1 MIMRCIDWLGEGVLK
16 LLRLMFLNKAARRAI
31 DGEPAPAPEPKTE
44 VAEES
49 GEGRTRKALI
59 AEAVSLHRSQQGV
72 LSELDEESRQ
82 KLQEIGREDDAE
94 ATREELLRT
103 R

>member
-59 AEAVSLHRSQQGV
+59 AERCHSTVRNKGSSRSWMRKVG
-72 LSELDEESRQ
+72 RNCRN
-82 KLQEIGREDDAE
+82 LQR
-94 ATREELLRT
+94 R
-103 R
+103 

>member
-1 MIMRCIDWLGEGVLK
+1 MIMRFIDWLGEGVLK
-16 LLRLMFLNKAARRAI
+16 LLRLIFLNKAARRAI

-59 AEAVSLHRSQQGV
+59 EEAVSLHRSQQGV

-82 KLQEIGREDDAE
+82 KLQKLAE
-94 ATREELLRT
+94 KMMPKPPNKNS
-103 R
+103 

>member
-1 MIMRCIDWLGEGVLK
+1 MIMRFIDWLGEGVLK

-49 GEGRTRKALI
+49 GEGKPAESLI

-82 KLQEIGREDDAE
+82 KLQKLAE
-94 ATREELLRT
+94 KMMPKPPEKNS
-103 R
+103 

>member
-49 GEGRTRKALI
+49 GEGEPGKP
-59 AEAVSLHRSQQGV
+59 
-72 LSELDEESRQ
+72 
-82 KLQEIGREDDAE
+82 
-94 ATREELLRT
+94 
-103 R
+103 